1 MRLPENV
8 ELIVIETTVLN
19 AVHFQN
25 YGTHNFLHPERTC
38 STAHFKKKKSTQI
51 RPTAQ
56 SSKPN
61 ILCVRARGIQKYML
75 MF

>member
-38 STAHFKKKKSTQI
+38 STAHFKKKKIHTD
-51 RPTAQ
+51 
-56 SSKPN
+56 SSYRTIFKAKHTV
-61 ILCVRARGIQKYML
+61 CQD
-75 MF
+75 